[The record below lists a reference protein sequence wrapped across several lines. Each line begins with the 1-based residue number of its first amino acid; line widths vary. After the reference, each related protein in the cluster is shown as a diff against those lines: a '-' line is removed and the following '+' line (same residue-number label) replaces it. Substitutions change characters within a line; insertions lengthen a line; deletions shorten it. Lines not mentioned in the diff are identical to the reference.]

1 MSFCTNCGEKNPD
14 EKKFCQSCGNS
25 FLTTAATA
33 ATATAPATIDRPI
46 TATDQPIALTNDDT
60 AADNDVEANKGMAIF
75 AYILFFVPLLTGDSK
90 KSEFV
95 RYHTNQGAIL
105 FVATVALG
113 VALNIIFALLR
124 SILWRGYMWGAYSLL
139 STLFNT
145 LWLAPIALLVLGI
158 INASNG
164 TTKPLP
170 IIGEKFTL
178 IK

>member
-1 MSFCTNCGEKNPD
+1 
-14 EKKFCQSCGNS
+14 
-25 FLTTAATA
+25 
-33 ATATAPATIDRPI
+33 
-46 TATDQPIALTNDDT
+46 
-60 AADNDVEANKGMAIF
+60 
-75 AYILFFVPLLTGDSK
+75 
-90 KSEFV
+90 
-95 RYHTNQGAIL
+95 
-105 FVATVALG
+105 
-113 VALNIIFALLR
+113 
-124 SILWRGYMWGAYSLL
+124 MWGTYNLL